1 MCVRGKSIR
10 MIENSND
17 KMIYKSVDCAKFFF
31 CLCIVFWHTGAVQSL
46 KIDASEWMITQ
57 YILRLAVPFF
67 FITSGF
73 FLGNKLRMVHTDAM
87 YWETIKKYCLR
98 LLKPLIVFELLNILL
113 PLFLHI
119 RHTREDL
126 VEYFCD
132 IIRRIIFYPEGA
144 LWYIQ
149 ASIIGALL
157 LYLTRKISWK
167 YKLAGG
173 TVYRRI
179 DL

>member
-1 MCVRGKSIR
+1 

-31 CLCIVFWHTGAVQSL
+31 CLCIVFLHTGAVQSL

-87 YWETIKKYCLR
+87 YWETIK
-98 LLKPLIVFELLNILL
+98 NIA
-113 PLFLHI
+113 
-119 RHTREDL
+119 
-126 VEYFCD
+126 C
-132 IIRRIIFYPEGA
+132 G
-144 LWYIQ
+144 
-149 ASIIGALL
+149 
-157 LYLTRKISWK
+157 YLS
-167 YKLAGG
+167 L
-173 TVYRRI
+173 
-179 DL
+179 

>member
-1 MCVRGKSIR
+1 

-31 CLCIVFWHTGAVQSL
+31 CLCIVFLHTGAVQSL
-46 KIDASEWMITQ
+46 KIGAYEWMITQ

-73 FLGNKLRMVHTDAM
+73 FLGNKLRMAHTDAV
-87 YWETIKKYCLR
+87 YWETIKNYCLR

-113 PLFLHI
+113 PFFLHI

-126 VEYFCD
+126 VEYFFD
-132 IIRRIIFYPEGA
+132 MFRKIIFYPEGA

-149 ASIIGALL
+149 ASIVGALL

-173 TVYRRI
+173 GVYCI
-179 DL
+179 QVH